1 MKLPTRALLILA
13 CSGAASMAYADDAG
27 LLRCRAVVDAGAR
40 LSCYDALEIRG
51 AQTPRASGTGA
62 APAAAAAVAATPG
75 TAAVSRTQSEFGL
88 ESLPGAEVKHIE
100 SQINGVFNGWEP
112 GQQIAL
118 ANGQVWRIADG
129 SRAFYNIN
137 NPKVRVERGALGSF
151 SLVIAG
157 VNQTPKVRRVK

>member
-1 MKLPTRALLILA
+1 MKRPTHALFVLA
-13 CSGAASMAYADDAG
+13 CSAVATLAHADDAG

-40 LSCYDALEIRG
+40 LACYDALEVRG
-51 AQTPRASGTGA
+51 AQTPRASGASA
-62 APAAAAAVAATPG
+62 APAAAATAAVAPG

-129 SRAFYNIN
+129 SRAFFNIN

-151 SLVIAG
+151 ALVIAG
-157 VNQTPKVRRVK
+157 VNQAPKVRRVK